1 MSTDTPH
8 FSPLDPTY
16 AELGNE
22 IRQFVIDRCIPREP
36 EWKATGKEVSDELRL
51 ELVAEAKA
59 AGIYGPHL
67 PKEYGG
73 REISHRGSAVAF
85 EAAGYSMLGAVSI
98 HCNAPDEGNQHLL
111 NKVATAA
118 QRDEFLK
125 PLCEGARSCFMMTE
139 PGGAG
144 ADPSQMISRAIRDG
158 DDYLISGRKWYITGA
173 VGSKFSI
180 IMARDGDAEDAP
192 PSMFLVPTDAPGI
205 NIIKEMDVMAH
216 DTPGGH
222 CQIELDNVR
231 VHKDNVLGEAGKG
244 FQYAQVRLAPAR
256 LTHCMRWLGA
266 AQRCHDTALHH
277 AGHRTSFGKR
287 LGEHQGVGFMLA
299 DNEIDL
305 HTARISIDHAAAILD
320 SGAKGRHETSMV
332 KVYVSEALSRVVD
345 RSMQIL
351 GGLGVTGYTPV
362 EHIYRSIRAFRIY
375 DGPSEVHRFAIAGRV
390 LPGENEANRI
400 EIDWTKEHE

>member
-1 MSTDTPH
+1 M
-8 FSPLDPTY
+8 
-16 AELGNE
+16 
-22 IRQFVIDRCIPREP
+22 
-36 EWKATGKEVSDELRL
+36 
-51 ELVAEAKA
+51 
-59 AGIYGPHL
+59 
-67 PKEYGG
+67 
-73 REISHRGSAVAF
+73 
-85 EAAGYSMLGAVSI
+85 
-98 HCNAPDEGNQHLL
+98 
-111 NKVATAA
+111 
-118 QRDEFLK
+118 
-125 PLCEGARSCFMMTE
+125 
-139 PGGAG
+139 
-144 ADPSQMISRAIRDG
+144 
-158 DDYLISGRKWYITGA
+158 
-173 VGSKFSI
+173 
-180 IMARDGDAEDAP
+180 
-192 PSMFLVPTDAPGI
+192 
-205 NIIKEMDVMAH
+205 
-216 DTPGGH
+216 
-222 CQIELDNVR
+222 R

-375 DGPSEVHRFAIAGRV
+375 DGPSEVHRFAIARRV

-400 EIDWTKEHE
+400 EVDWTKED